1 MTGDG
6 KAAFELHK
14 GSQSRKVPKVAKIL
28 NSSKSVKD
36 SKDAA
41 NVIDYLHQHDSGLAV
56 VS

>member
-1 MTGDG
+1 MAKLRLSCT
-6 KAAFELHK
+6 
-14 GSQSRKVPKVAKIL
+14 KVPTPAKFSKVAKIL

-36 SKDAA
+36 GKDAA